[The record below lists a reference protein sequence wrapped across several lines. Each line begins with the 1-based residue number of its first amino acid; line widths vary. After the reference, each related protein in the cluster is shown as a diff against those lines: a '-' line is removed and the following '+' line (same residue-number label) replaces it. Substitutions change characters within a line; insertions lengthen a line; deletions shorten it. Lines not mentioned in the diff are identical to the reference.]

1 VNKVLNKSSVFDL
14 TPAPLEPTPFEHLS
28 KRGFLRQDIYEEI
41 ALNFPVCASSTG
53 PTGFS
58 FYWGDPEYD
67 RLLGQH
73 PAWKAFFGQ
82 AHSQEFIDA
91 CIQQFRP
98 AFLSHKCTIDLDKAV
113 YVPYRESREDK
124 ERRHILDVRH
134 QPHELF
140 VRLDVHQGYIGYSRA
155 VHLDHRRRLMSMLI
169 YFCDQGDREGG
180 ELVLHGTRLRV
191 LHPEMARIKPEG
203 NLMAAFA
210 CSPVSYHSVPAIKS
224 QLSPRNFVQ
233 IQISSSVDAWPS

>member
-1 VNKVLNKSSVFDL
+1 LKKSDAFDL
-14 TPAPLEPTPFEHLS
+14 TQAPLETVPFEYLC
-28 KRGFLRQDIYEEI
+28 KQQFLRPDIYEEI
-41 ALNFPVCASSTG
+41 AQHYPVCSSSTG

-58 FYWGDPEYD
+58 YYWGDPEYD
-67 RLLGQH
+67 QLLRES
-73 PAWKAFFGQ
+73 PAWKAFFET
-82 AHSQEFIDA
+82 AHSQAFIDA
-91 CIQQFRP
+91 CIQQFKP
-98 AFLSHKCTIDLDKAV
+98 AFIAHGCRIDLEKAV

-140 VRLDVHQGYIGYSRA
+140 VRLDVHQGYAGYSRA

-169 YFCDQGDREGG
+169 YFCDQGDMTGG
-180 ELVLHGTRLRV
+180 ELVLHGTRFRV
-191 LHPEMARIKPEG
+191 LRPEMARVKPQP

-210 CSPVSYHSVPAIKS
+210 CSPISYHSVPVIKS
-224 QLSPRNFVQ
+224 QVSPRNFVQ